1 MLRDTDHRLLL
12 RLLLSMNRLGW
23 VLKRLM
29 LRWRRRRRVL
39 SIRIRLSTPLLLLLL
54 LPGKSPPLL
63 LLLLLIAV
71 HTRRRG
77 RRVPIR
83 VMRMRMGRGWMP
95 ERRRRRRRVHSP
107 LLHMRR
113 GILRCVARRGWVWR
127 RMLLYL
133 HVLRLWL
140 RLRLR
145 DDRVLLLLGLGLLRD
160 VLSRLR
166 RTCCRSVRI
175 IVRGCRSNSGSSLLL
190 WRWTLNN
197 HRLLLLLLRCYG
209 WWDRRRRRSPLV
221 LRGSRRLLCR
231 NGRGHWHGSRC
242 CGILGRSRL
251 RRRRSLLRNA
261 VLRRSL
267 LRLLLLLLRRNL
279 LLLRWGWR
287 RLHLLRMHRRLLVI
301 ILLRDRG
308 RLLLVHVPSIIIPPR
323 WWRRRLSIRARIVRV
338 HGWLVLMVIIIVD
351 GLRLRRGCSPNWLGW
366 VGCVSLRWWW
376 RRVVGWHV
384 LAWWW
389 RTHNRSMM
397 RMHVRVRRRV
407 RRTVWYLLLLLLR
420 LVLRGKRGVGLLRLI
435 GITILLLLMLMRNGL
450 WLLIVSVTRV
460 VSAHRCRCVEIHDL
474 AWHVGRGGQR
484 RAGCCARRR
493 RNWWA

>member
-197 HRLLLLLLRCYG
+197 HRLLLLLRCYG

-221 LRGSRRLLCR
+221 LRGSHRLLCS

-287 RLHLLRMHRRLLVI
+287 RLHLLRMYRRLLVI
-301 ILLRDRG
+301 ILLRDRS

-351 GLRLRRGCSPNWLGW
+351 GLRLRRGSTPYWLW
-366 VGCVSLRWWW
+366 RVGSISLRWWW
-376 RRVVGWHV
+376 RRVVWWHM
-384 LAWWW
+384 LP
-389 RTHNRSMM
+389 
-397 RMHVRVRRRV
+397 
-407 RRTVWYLLLLLLR
+407 VWYLLLLLLR

-484 RAGCCARRR
+484 RTGCCARRR
-493 RNWWA
+493 RDWWA